1 MFMDFEKLG
10 QKLKYLIMMELGDR
24 YDLKNFYTEFEP
36 NSKGKLSVYEID
48 LKFDYMGPI
57 DADWEDFVSDLNTA
71 FVPIKEAISKF
82 PVNEKGELDLSFE
95 NFIVVGPF
103 IWDLIYG
110 YDETHIIHCSY
121 RVTVLDK
128 NE

>member
-24 YDLKNFYTEFEP
+24 YDLKNFNVDFES
-36 NSKGKLSVYEID
+36 NSKRKLSVYEID

-95 NFIVVGPF
+95 NFIVIGPF
-103 IWDLIYG
+103 IWDLKYS
-110 YDETHIIHCSY
+110 YDESHIIHCSY